1 VKLVIQIPC
10 LNEEAT
16 LPGTMADLPRSVPG
30 IDSIEVQV
38 IDDGSTDR
46 TVEVAR
52 RLGVRHVVQLGTH
65 RGLATAFS
73 VGIRN
78 ALALGA
84 DVVVNTDGDNQYCGA
99 DIPRLVAPILAGRA
113 DVVVGSRPIVAHE
126 EFGLAKKALQLAGS
140 WLLRLIS
147 RTSVRDAAS
156 GFRAFSRHACSRL
169 FVHSRFSHCMETL
182 IQAGNSGLRVESVDV
197 RVNGRTRESR
207 LFRSVPAYVA
217 RQAATMV
224 AMALLYRPF
233 AFFGALA
240 APCFL
245 AATLLG
251 LRYLYLK
258 FHVYPADPGR
268 TFVPSLILVAVL
280 AVLGTGLL
288 LAGLVSSL
296 FVAQRRLIEAVL
308 TNQIEERWGR
318 GAPERRAGSGLAN
331 TERTGGRG
339 LGAQ

>member
-16 LPGTMADLPRSVPG
+16 LPLTIADLPRSIPG
-30 IDSIEVQV
+30 IESIEVQV

-46 TVEVAR
+46 TIDVAR
-52 RLGVRHVVQLGTH
+52 RLGVRHIVQLGAH

-73 VGIRN
+73 AGIRN

-84 DVVVNTDGDNQYCGA
+84 DIVVNTDGDNQYCGA
-99 DIPRLVAPILAGRA
+99 DIPRLVAPILEGQA
-113 DVVVGSRPIVAHE
+113 DVVVGSRPIVDHE
-126 EFGLAKKALQLAGS
+126 EFRLAKKVLQLVGS

-147 RTSVRDAAS
+147 RTNVRDAAS

-197 RVNGRTRESR
+197 RVNDRTRASR
-207 LFRSVPAYVA
+207 LFRSIPRYVA
-217 RQAATMV
+217 LQAATMV

-233 AFFGALA
+233 AFFSSLA
-240 APCFL
+240 APCFF
-245 AATLLG
+245 AAALLG
-251 LRYLYLK
+251 IRYVYLK
-258 FHVYPADPGR
+258 FYVFPADPSR

-288 LAGLVSSL
+288 LAALVSSL

-308 TNQIEERWGR
+308 TNQIEERWGDHDT
-318 GAPERRAGSGLAN
+318 ARRQLS
-331 TERTGGRG
+331 TK
-339 LGAQ
+339 AQDVSDE